1 MRLSDI
7 RGEDALDLLA
17 EIIEPITQIASD
29 TEVAEVYRTKGS
41 KIVDIVKVILRNHK
55 KAVLKILALLDGEDP
70 KTYAPSVLEI
80 PAKLISLFNDPAF
93 ADFFPSQGQSPEETS
108 SGSAMVNTGAIEKE

>member
-17 EIIEPITQIASD
+17 DIVEPIIEITSD
-29 TEVAEVYRTKGS
+29 PDVEKVYVAQGS
-41 KIVDIVKVILRNHK
+41 RVVDVVKVVLRNHK
-55 KAVLKILALLDGEDP
+55 KAVLTILALLDGADP
-70 KTYAPSVLEI
+70 KTYAPSALEI
-80 PAKLISLFNDPAF
+80 PAKLIIILNDPAF
-93 ADFFPSQGQSPEETS
+93 KMFFPSQGQSQEETS